1 MLARL
6 APLVTR
12 GIIDNTEQGLIS
24 LRLWFVDEKEPV
36 HIRMKGDCLHD
47 IAGCRVEFSN
57 PFSAAKVHALPDLVQ
72 AMRHST
78 LDYMA
83 GDITFSRRL
92 QENNNRAAVNNY
104 LYIEFFA
111 DTRSRVLI
119 ELTEIPYDI
128 SLPQWYQSP
137 ADDMV
142 QRQLNMEALR
152 AHVRANVNA
161 YRGPAVST
169 LTKDMPSC
177 HWDFI
182 LNRAEACMAI
192 YPTIHEKYGPE
203 PGGYISAAYVM
214 DRTAFLDK
222 LADEDEAD
230 MPPSEDVIEHDWEVA
245 DFLEPEQAESL
256 ARAMRH
262 SMFREAS
269 KMTALVQKL
278 IIEGQEKTRMSR
290 EAEEYINTY
299 AGIISHMLSTLL
311 LLESKEQDALS
322 AARLQMLIKR
332 LRALNICGQTLSSPG
347 RELLGSAAD
356 SLRNGLESLLSSHF
370 R

>member
-12 GIIDNTEQGLIS
+12 GIIDNTTQGLIS
-24 LRLWFVDEKEPV
+24 LRLWFVDEKEPL
-36 HIRMKGDCLHD
+36 HIRMKGDCLQD
-47 IAGCRVEFSN
+47 IAGCRVEFTN
-57 PFSAAKVHALPDLVQ
+57 PYSAAQVHSMPDLVQ

-78 LDYMA
+78 PDYAA
-83 GDITFSRRL
+83 GDITFSRRV

-111 DTRSRVLI
+111 DTRNRILI
-119 ELTEIPYDI
+119 ELTGIPFDI
-128 SLPQWYQSP
+128 SLPQWWQSP

-142 QRQLNMEALR
+142 QRQMNMEALR
-152 AHVRANVNA
+152 AHVRANVNS
-161 YRGPAVST
+161 YRGPTVST

-192 YPTIHEKYGPE
+192 YPTIHEKFGPE

-230 MPPSEDVIEHDWEVA
+230 MPPSEEIIEHDWEVA
-245 DFLEPEQAESL
+245 DFLEPAQAEAL
-256 ARAMRH
+256 TRAMH
-262 SMFREAS
+262 HKMFREAS
-269 KMTALVQKL
+269 QMTALVQKL
-278 IIEGQEKTRMSR
+278 LIEGHEKTRASR

-311 LLESKEQDALS
+311 LLESKEQEALA
-322 AARLQMLIKR
+322 AARLQVLIKR
-332 LRALNICGQTLSSPG
+332 LRALNICGEALTSPTK
-347 RELLGSAAD
+347 EVLGKAAD
-356 SLRNGLESLLSSHF
+356 SLRIGLESLLSSHF